1 MIIIKKESDIK
12 KLKRWDSRQSQEHL
26 DIVEKS
32 TWELD
37 YVEFDRIATKRNTLV
52 DNHIRELDKKSA
64 EEYDRKLN
72 EKALRTI
79 VDLPVIWSKSV
90 LELSE
95 NWINTI
101 EDVKN
106 NIDLVFKLLK
116 LSKEDQL
123 KLSSAL

>member
-1 MIIIKKESDIK
+1 MIILKKESDVK

-52 DNHIRELDKKSA
+52 DSHIRELDKKSA

>member
-1 MIIIKKESDIK
+1 MIILKKESDVK

-64 EEYDRKLN
+64 EEY
-72 EKALRTI
+72 EK
-79 VDLPVIWSKSV
+79 K
-90 LELSE
+90 
-95 NWINTI
+95 IN
-101 EDVKN
+101 KQ
-106 NIDLVFKLLK
+106 K
-116 LSKEDQL
+116 
-123 KLSSAL
+123 